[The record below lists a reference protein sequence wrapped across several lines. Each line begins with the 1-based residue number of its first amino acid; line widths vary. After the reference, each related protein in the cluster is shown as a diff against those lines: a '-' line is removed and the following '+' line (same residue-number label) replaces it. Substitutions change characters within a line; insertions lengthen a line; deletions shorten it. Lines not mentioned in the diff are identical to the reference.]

1 MGRDVALITSPRHA
15 EEEIE
20 GTTLLGAAKD
30 SGIATVVAEKLSDPG
45 VSEAIGDIESCFALS
60 FGAAW
65 IFKPDWIENSLGGK
79 LFNLHGTRL
88 PQNRG
93 GGGFSWQILTGN
105 RLGFC
110 QMHMVDGGID
120 TGDIVATEEFVYPAS
135 CRIPIDFELMYM
147 HKVTEFTQ
155 SILDQVFA
163 GKIELAKKTQSE
175 YLSSYWPRL
184 HTEKQA
190 WIDWSWPVWQVE
202 RFCNAFDE
210 PYMGSGTFWN
220 EGEVRLKSAQADY
233 NDQETHPFMSGLVYR
248 NNGKWLHV
256 ACSGGSL
263 IVEKVMAEGRNIVG
277 EVSVGDR
284 LYTPSEKLAQMGERI
299 IYTPKGLK
307 GS

>member
-15 EEEIE
+15 EEEID
-20 GTTLLGAAKD
+20 GQTLLEAAKAA
-30 SGIATVVAEKLSDPG
+30 GIATVVAEKLSDPG
-45 VSEAIGDIESCFALS
+45 VAEAIGDIDSCFALS
-60 FGAAW
+60 LGAAW
-65 IFKPDWIENSLGGK
+65 IFKPDWIEQSLRGK

-110 QMHMVDGGID
+110 QLHMVDGGID
-120 TGDIVATEEFVYPAS
+120 TGDIVATEEFVYLAA
-135 CRIPIDFELMYM
+135 CRIPADFEAVYQQ
-147 HKVTEFTQ
+147 KVVEFTQ
-155 SILDQVFA
+155 RILDRVFA
-163 GKIELAKKTQSE
+163 GPVEFERKTQSE

-184 HTEKQA
+184 NTEKQA
-190 WIDWSWPVWQVE
+190 WIDWGWPAWQIE

-220 EGEVRLKSAQADY
+220 GQEIRLKSVQADY

-248 NNGKWLHV
+248 NNGRWLHV
-256 ACSGGSL
+256 ACTGGSL
-263 IVEKVMAEGRNIVG
+263 IVEQAIAEGKNVVG
-277 EVSVGDR
+277 DIAVGDR
-284 LYTPSEKLAQMGERI
+284 LYTPSEKIEQIGDRV
-299 IYTPKGLK
+299 IYTSKGLK